1 MGSRAGGTW
10 GAVQESATR
19 ALKGGATLDKVLEM
33 VSRVAPELKAPMV
46 LFTYF
51 NPLLCRGFETVMKQI
66 ADAGV
71 KGTSVRRASQNSEE
85 KNGNTHPPLL
95 RLHATLQSPQHTFL
109 KGEALAWEPLPKT
122 IPS

>member
-71 KGTSVRRASQNSEE
+71 KGTSVRRASQNSEGKME
-85 KNGNTHPPLL
+85 TPTPLCCDCM
-95 RLHATLQSPQHTFL
+95 
-109 KGEALAWEPLPKT
+109 PLYNRRST
-122 IPS
+122 PS